1 MFYRRSEAMPGI
13 NRDFFFAHVRATLF
27 DGSLRQ
33 SQVEGLKT
41 ILEHWEARAGA
52 KDDRWLAY
60 LLATAHH
67 ETDRTIKPIGE
78 YGGTAYFTRRYDP
91 PPAGRNPQLAREL
104 GNTRPGDGARYRGRG
119 FVQLTGRRN
128 YADWGK
134 RLGIDLT
141 GNPALALDLGVATR
155 ILVEGSLL
163 GTFTGK
169 KLADYLHDGVTDWRG
184 ARRVINGV
192 DKANLISGYA
202 LGYYAA
208 ISYTV

>member
-1 MFYRRSEAMPGI
+1 MPRI
-13 NRDFFFAHVRATLF
+13 NRDFFFAHVRGALF
-27 DGSLRQ
+27 DGSLKQ
-33 SQVEGLKT
+33 SQVNGLVA
-41 ILEHWEARAGA
+41 ILDYWEARTGA

-67 ETDRTIKPIGE
+67 ETDRTIQPIRE

-91 PPAGRNPQLAREL
+91 PPTGKNPQIAKQL
-104 GNTRPGDGARYRGRG
+104 GNTKAGDGAKYCGRG

-128 YADWGK
+128 YTDWGK
-134 RLGIDLT
+134 RLNVDLVD
-141 GNPALALDLGVATR
+141 NPALAMDLDVATKV
-155 ILVEGSLL
+155 LVDGSLL

-169 KLADYLHDGVTDWRG
+169 KLANYLHDNVTDWRN

-192 DKANLISGYA
+192 DKANLIAGYA
-202 LGYYAA
+202 LKYYAA